1 MQLTTRH
8 CSRGRQHGAA
18 LITALVLLV
27 ILTMLGL
34 SSMTTNT
41 MEERMSANAQEKNRA
56 FQAAEAG
63 IEIAMTNAD
72 SFNINNTISNPL
84 TGTDSNFGSY
94 GATVTYAAGFRQET
108 PPRRG
113 SGWDTSYALY
123 HFDVSS
129 TADTASGSTK
139 TIHAGSYQ
147 VGRKR

>member
-1 MQLTTRH
+1 MRSMTKTVH
-8 CSRGRQHGAA
+8 HARQRGAA

-41 MEERMSANAQEKNRA
+41 MEERMASNAQEKNRA
-56 FQAAEAG
+56 FQAAESGLNMAF
-63 IEIAMTNAD
+63 TKQD
-72 SFNINNTISNPL
+72 SFNINNTVNNPL
-84 TGTDSNFGSY
+84 VGTDSSFGSY
-94 GATVTYAAGFRQET
+94 GADITYKAGFRQET
-108 PPRRG
+108 PPKRG
-113 SGWDTSYALY
+113 SGWGTNYSLY

-129 TADTASGSTK
+129 TATVSGATK

>member
-1 MQLTTRH
+1 MH
-8 CSRGRQHGAA
+8 AHAECNGRQQGAA

-41 MEERMSANAQEKNRA
+41 MEERMAANAQEKNRA
-56 FQAAEAG
+56 FQAAESGLELAFS
-63 IEIAMTNAD
+63 NAD
-72 SFNINNTISNPL
+72 SFNINNTESNPI
-84 TGTDSNFGSY
+84 TGTDSNFGPY
-94 GATVTYAAGFRQET
+94 NATVTYKAGFRQQT

-113 SGWDTSYALY
+113 SGWDSSYALY

-129 TADTASGSTK
+129 TATTASGSTK

-147 VGRKR
+147 VGKKR